1 MGLLS
6 LIVDNYPEEIMESSQ
21 IWPQC
26 LEFISQ
32 RVTERSFQTWFKPTQ
47 CLSFGTDGITIEV
60 PSHFFAEWLEQHYL
74 PLIEESISSV
84 AKISVPITF
93 SVNSEGPHSPILGV
107 GRRKVIF
114 HRQTKGELDLNP
126 RYTFDTFVV
135 GESNQFAHAA
145 SLAVAEAP
153 GKTKFNPLFIYGGV
167 GLGKTH
173 LIQAIGHFIR
183 SNRPK
188 AKVEYVTSEKFTI
201 DFISSIGNKTIA
213 QFSKKYRDLEVL
225 LVDDIQFFSGKERTQ
240 SEFFHTFNTLYQRER
255 QIVLTSDR
263 PPREINGLEDR
274 LLSRF
279 SGGLVTDIQP
289 PDLETRIAILE
300 KRAEEDGINI
310 SEEIIYFIANH
321 ITMNIRELQGSLIRL
336 LAYSSIT
343 GSEVSLEL
351 AQEILRDTINHTHKT
366 LSIDQIQAQVAEE
379 FNIPEKLLIAKKR
392 SKEVAFPRQ
401 VAMYLC
407 RQLTSHS
414 LKTIGLKFGGRDH
427 TTVIH
432 ACKLIEKLMGKDEN
446 FRDRLNGL
454 KARIGE

>member
-47 CLSFGTDGITIEV
+47 CLSFGTEGITIEV
-60 PSHFFAEWLEQHYL
+60 PSHFFSEWLEQHYL

-84 AKISVPITF
+84 AKMSVPITF
-93 SVNSEGPHSPILGV
+93 SVNSEGPHSPILGAE
-107 GRRKVIF
+107 RRKVIF

-201 DFISSIGNKTIA
+201 DFISSIGNKTTA
-213 QFSKKYRDLEVL
+213 QFSQKYRDLEVL

-366 LSIDQIQAQVAEE
+366 VSIDQIQAQVAEE

-392 SKEVAFPRQ
+392 SKEIAFPRQ

>member
-47 CLSFGTDGITIEV
+47 CLSFGTEGITIEV
-60 PSHFFAEWLEQHYL
+60 PSHFFSEWLEQHYL

-84 AKISVPITF
+84 AKMSVPITF
-93 SVNSEGPHSPILGV
+93 SVNSEGPHSPILGAE
-107 GRRKVIF
+107 RRKVIF

-173 LIQAIGHFIR
+173 LIQAIGHFIG

-201 DFISSIGNKTIA
+201 DFISSIGNKTTA
-213 QFSKKYRDLEVL
+213 QFSQKYRDLEVL

-366 LSIDQIQAQVAEE
+366 VSIDQIQAQVAEE

-392 SKEVAFPRQ
+392 SKEIAFPRQ

-432 ACKLIEKLMGKDEN
+432 ACKLIKKLMGKDEN